1 MRRIVLSLV
10 VALAAAAT
18 VAAQQKPTIAITE
31 VIARNVDPAEAEL
44 VYEYVVDR
52 INRSAVYEVVERA
65 ALDKA
70 LAELDISLS
79 EMIDEATATR
89 IGRMAEAQYILVSS
103 LLKVGSD
110 YHLSM
115 RVVAVETAKVF
126 QTSVKRASDLRE
138 VPALADEA
146 VASLLQDYR
155 RTDPAGTREADRRR
169 GLGPLSLQAGG
180 AVGIPLGAYRQV
192 LGPGYGFTAGLDCG
206 ILNLGPGTLYAGF
219 KSGATVQ
226 STIAES
232 VAYEFTLIRIP
243 LALSLGW
250 RSQPVGRLHFFG
262 ELAGGAAISIFAF
275 ADEAPQRPT
284 TTAIKL
290 SLYPGA
296 GIGVRLTDAVSLR
309 AVATGDVVL
318 YGAVPENTADGYAYF
333 GLGAGLGIEVRL

>member
-31 VIARNVDPAEAEL
+31 VIARNVDPTEAEL

-79 EMIDEATATR
+79 EMIDETTAAR
-89 IGRMAEAQYILVSS
+89 IGRMAGAQYILVSS

-146 VASLLQDYR
+146 VASLLEDYPGR
-155 RTDPAGTREADRRR
+155 ALRERGRQTAGAARGPSTCRPAGPWRFPWAPTGRSWDRATA
-169 GLGPLSLQAGG
+169 LPPAS
-180 AVGIPLGAYRQV
+180 
-192 LGPGYGFTAGLDCG
+192 TAG
-206 ILNLGPGTLYAGF
+206 
-219 KSGATVQ
+219 S
-226 STIAES
+226 STS
-232 VAYEFTLIRIP
+232 VRDRCTWASR
-243 LALSLGW
+243 
-250 RSQPVGRLHFFG
+250 
-262 ELAGGAAISIFAF
+262 AARWS
-275 ADEAPQRPT
+275 
-284 TTAIKL
+284 
-290 SLYPGA
+290 
-296 GIGVRLTDAVSLR
+296 
-309 AVATGDVVL
+309 
-318 YGAVPENTADGYAYF
+318 
-333 GLGAGLGIEVRL
+333 